1 MRDAALGAKRSNS
14 KAIASICND
23 AMRPHDM
30 AGTDQFQ

>member
-1 MRDAALGAKRSNS
+1 MRDAALDAKRSNS
-14 KAIASICND
+14 TAIASICND